1 LAFTLSF
8 AYLIGGRIP
17 YFIFYTSLVLVVIG
31 FLWARII
38 GRITAVCYTEASSAQ
53 VGGKVKV
60 LIEVKNLTGWPVP
73 WVQYWVQMPA
83 TFGLP
88 DNLACY
94 TFSLAPHEKKTF
106 SEMVECR
113 RRGIFTW
120 GCGLLKT
127 GDLFGTFVNSLS
139 VGELRE
145 LTVLPQIFDLGH
157 GLETMTGLRPG
168 DSFWSRK
175 AGRSGA
181 SFMGVRKYDH
191 GDGISRIHWKASAR
205 SQNFLVKEFQKP
217 KLLDCM
223 LYLDLNEENHAGE
236 GPTGSAEKAVA
247 LIASIAGAGIKAGYG
262 IGLVVFG
269 AGRGYI
275 PIGYGKGHFALILQT
290 LVRFG
295 QAKGDDFGEAL
306 SHELALLQRK
316 CQVIAAT
323 GCLNE
328 KLVDGLLRAKL
339 KGQYSS
345 LFLLKLESFADR
357 ETNLNE
363 RANCLDRLGAA
374 GIPVVGITKDSDLR
388 LVFRGLEYEAG

>member
-1 LAFTLSF
+1 M
-8 AYLIGGRIP
+8 
-17 YFIFYTSLVLVVIG
+17 VIG
-31 FLWARII
+31 FLWARFI

-60 LIEVKNLTGWPVP
+60 IIEVKNLTGWPVP

-113 RRGIFTW
+113 QRGIFLW
-120 GCGLLKT
+120 GRGLLKT
-127 GDLFGTFVNSLS
+127 GDLFGTFVNSFS
-139 VGELRE
+139 TGELRE
-145 LTVLPQIFDLGH
+145 ITVLPQVFDLGQ
-157 GLETMTGLRPG
+157 GLETMTGLRLG
-168 DSFWSRK
+168 DNYWSRK
-175 AGRSGA
+175 AGRLGA
-181 SFMGVRKYDH
+181 GFLGVRKYDA

-205 SQNFLVKEFQKP
+205 SQNLLVKEFQEP
-217 KLLDCM
+217 KLMDCM

-236 GPTGSAEKAVA
+236 GPEGSVEKAVA
-247 LIASIAGAGIKAGYG
+247 LIASIAGAGIKTGYG

-269 AGRGYI
+269 AEREYI
-275 PIGYGKGHFALILQT
+275 PVGYGKSHFALILHT
-290 LVRFG
+290 LVRAG
-295 QAKGDDFGEAL
+295 QNKGFEFGEAL
-306 SHELALLQRK
+306 GQEAALLQRK

-323 GCLNE
+323 GRLNE
-328 KLVDGLLRAKL
+328 KLVDGLLRTKT
-339 KGQYSS
+339 KGQYLS
-345 LFLLKLESFADR
+345 LFLLKPESFADR

-363 RANCLDRLGAA
+363 RANCLERLGAA

-388 LVFRGLEYEAG
+388 LVFRGLEYEVG